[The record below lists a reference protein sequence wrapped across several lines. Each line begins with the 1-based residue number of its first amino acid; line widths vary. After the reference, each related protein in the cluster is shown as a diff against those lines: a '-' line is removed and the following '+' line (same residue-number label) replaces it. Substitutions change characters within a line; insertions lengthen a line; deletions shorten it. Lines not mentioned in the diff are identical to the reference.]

1 MQVSQPNKEGREGE
15 EGKKRLNAHDAY
27 TLLVGEV
34 GISRQEFLYE
44 LRLWEINAIV
54 EGYRNRAHTA
64 WEVARWQTFCIV
76 CAMGAKNISTPEDI
90 QRFPWETE
98 TVQAEEMSEEDRDEL
113 LREMEEEN
121 ERLAKLRNEED
132 QPDNNPLQ

>member
-1 MQVSQPNKEGREGE
+1 MQVSQPKQEGREGE
-15 EGKKRLNAHDAY
+15 EGKKRLSAHDAY

-90 QRFPWETE
+90 QKFPWELE
-98 TVQAEEMSEEDRDEL
+98 QPVEMSEDERDEL